1 MTLFFLYDNLSTG
14 IPKEQFAN
22 RPSCVAF
29 VNHRSTNFMIGTVS
43 GHLLH
48 LDASSPKSAP
58 TFELGAHSRAVRII
72 CPTADDDNDILVAT
86 CADDRTTVVSSVNP
100 AHPKIL

>member
-1 MTLFFLYDNLSTG
+1 
-14 IPKEQFAN
+14 
-22 RPSCVAF
+22 
-29 VNHRSTNFMIGTVS
+29 MIGTVS